1 MALSKMHG
9 LGFLF
14 IMLIVVLIVSPRS
27 LNNMYN
33 NTLGRVALIALII
46 FFAMNNVTLGLLA
59 ALCVIIASNMYMFEG
74 LENMTEDQK
83 NNLKDKAT
91 DKKGTM
97 SSTTT
102 PSTTTTTTDSTTP
115 TTTTDSTTTDSTTTD
130 STTTGTG
137 VDKEA
142 IKDAIQAKASN
153 TIQVAKADFG
163 STEVAP
169 TTAPSTT
176 TQEAFSS
183 MGSPY

>member
-1 MALSKMHG
+1 MALSKIHG

-27 LNNMYN
+27 LNNLYN

-74 LENMTEDQK
+74 MENMTEDEK
-83 NNLKDKAT
+83 NKLKDKVT
-91 DKKGTM
+91 TITTTTPT
-97 SSTTT
+97 STTT
-102 PSTTTTTTDSTTP
+102 PSTTTSTSTTTPSTP
-115 TTTTDSTTTDSTTTD
+115 TTMTTTPS
-130 STTTGTG
+130 TTGTG

-153 TIQVAKADFG
+153 AIQVAKSDFA
-163 STEVAP
+163 STEVEP
-169 TTAPSTT
+169 TAAPSTT
-176 TQEAFSS
+176 TQEGFSLI
-183 MGSPY
+183 GAPY

>member
-1 MALSKMHG
+1 MALSKIHG

-27 LNNMYN
+27 LNNLYN

-74 LENMTEDQK
+74 MENMTEDEK
-83 NNLKDKAT
+83 NKLKDKVT
-91 DKKGTM
+91 TITTTIPTSTTTP
-97 SSTTT
+97 SSTTTT
-102 PSTTTTTTDSTTP
+102 PSTTTSTSTT
-115 TTTTDSTTTDSTTTD
+115 SN

-153 TIQVAKADFG
+153 AIQVAKSDFA
-163 STEVAP
+163 STEVEP

-176 TQEAFSS
+176 TQEGFSLI
-183 MGSPY
+183 GAPY

>member
-27 LNNMYN
+27 LNNLYN

-74 LENMTEDQK
+74 MENMTEDEK
-83 NNLKDKAT
+83 NKLKDKVT
-91 DKKGTM
+91 TITTTIPT
-97 SSTTT
+97 STTTPPSTTT
-102 PSTTTTTTDSTTP
+102 PSTTTP
-115 TTTTDSTTTDSTTTD
+115 STTTAT

-153 TIQVAKADFG
+153 AIQVAKSDFA
-163 STEVAP
+163 STEVEP

-176 TQEAFSS
+176 TQEGFSLI
-183 MGSPY
+183 GAPY

>member
-1 MALSKMHG
+1 MALSKIHG

-27 LNNMYN
+27 LNNLYN

-74 LENMTEDQK
+74 MENMTEDEK
-83 NNLKDKAT
+83 NKLKDKVT
-91 DKKGTM
+91 TITTTIPT
-97 SSTTT
+97 STTTPPSTTT
-102 PSTTTTTTDSTTP
+102 PSTTTP
-115 TTTTDSTTTDSTTTD
+115 STTTPSTMT
-130 STTTGTG
+130 TTTGTG

-153 TIQVAKADFG
+153 AIQVAKSDFA
-163 STEVAP
+163 STEVEP

-176 TQEAFSS
+176 TQEGFSLI
-183 MGSPY
+183 GAPY

>member
-14 IMLIVVLIVSPRS
+14 IMLIVVLIVTPKS
-27 LNNMYN
+27 LNNLYN

-46 FFAMNNVTLGLLA
+46 IFAMNNVTLGLLA

-74 LENMTEDQK
+74 LEVMTEDQK
-83 NNLKDKAT
+83 NNLKEKV
-91 DKKGTM
+91 KGTM
-97 SSTTT
+97 STTVSTTI
-102 PSTTTTTTDSTTP
+102 P
-115 TTTTDSTTTDSTTTD
+115 TTDSTTTSTTTPTTD
-130 STTTGTG
+130 STTTPTTDSTTTTSTG

-142 IKDAIQAKASN
+142 IKDAIRAKASN
-153 TIQVAKADFG
+153 AIQVAKADFA

-169 TTAPSTT
+169 TAAPSTT

>member
-1 MALSKMHG
+1 MALSKIHG

-27 LNNMYN
+27 LNNLYN

-74 LENMTEDQK
+74 MENMTEDEK
-83 NNLKDKAT
+83 NKLKDKVT
-91 DKKGTM
+91 TITTTIPT
-97 SSTTT
+97 STTT
-102 PSTTTTTTDSTTP
+102 PSTTTPSTTTS
-115 TTTTDSTTTDSTTTD
+115 TTTTPSTTTP
-130 STTTGTG
+130 TTTGTG

-153 TIQVAKADFG
+153 AIQVAKSDFA
-163 STEVAP
+163 STEVEP

-176 TQEAFSS
+176 TQEGFSLI
-183 MGSPY
+183 GAPY

>member
-27 LNNMYN
+27 LNNLYN

-46 FFAMNNVTLGLLA
+46 FFAMNNITLGLLA

-83 NNLKDKAT
+83 NNLKDKV
-91 DKKGTM
+91 KGTM
-97 SSTTT
+97 
-102 PSTTTTTTDSTTP
+102 STTTTTTTH
-115 TTTTDSTTTDSTTTD
+115 TTTSSTTTDS
-130 STTTGTG
+130 TTGTG

-142 IKDAIQAKASN
+142 IRDAIQAKASN
-153 TIQVAKADFG
+153 AIQVAKADFG
-163 STEVAP
+163 STEVEP
-169 TTAPSTT
+169 TAAPSTT

>member
-1 MALSKMHG
+1 MALSKIHG

-27 LNNMYN
+27 LNNLYN

-74 LENMTEDQK
+74 MENMTEDEK
-83 NNLKDKAT
+83 NKLKDKVT
-91 DKKGTM
+91 TITTTIPT
-97 SSTTT
+97 STTT
-102 PSTTTTTTDSTTP
+102 PSTTTP
-115 TTTTDSTTTDSTTTD
+115 STTTPSTTTP
-130 STTTGTG
+130 STTMTTTTGTG

-153 TIQVAKADFG
+153 AIQVAKSDFA
-163 STEVAP
+163 STEVEP

-176 TQEAFSS
+176 TQEGFSLI
-183 MGSPY
+183 GAPY

>member
-1 MALSKMHG
+1 MALSKIHG

-27 LNNMYN
+27 LNNLYN

-74 LENMTEDQK
+74 MENMTEDEK
-83 NNLKDKAT
+83 NKLKDKVT
-91 DKKGTM
+91 TITTTIPT
-97 SSTTT
+97 STTT
-102 PSTTTTTTDSTTP
+102 PSTTTPSTTTP
-115 TTTTDSTTTDSTTTD
+115 TTKTPSTTTPSTMT
-130 STTTGTG
+130 TTTGTG

-153 TIQVAKADFG
+153 AIQVAKSDFA
-163 STEVAP
+163 STEVEP

-176 TQEAFSS
+176 TQEGFSLI
-183 MGSPY
+183 GSPY

>member
-1 MALSKMHG
+1 MALSKIHG

-27 LNNMYN
+27 LNNLYN

-74 LENMTEDQK
+74 MENMTEDEK
-83 NNLKDKAT
+83 NKLKDKVT
-91 DKKGTM
+91 TITTTIPT
-97 SSTTT
+97 STTTPPSTTT
-102 PSTTTTTTDSTTP
+102 PSTTTP
-115 TTTTDSTTTDSTTTD
+115 STTTATSTTSN

-153 TIQVAKADFG
+153 AIQVAKSDFA
-163 STEVAP
+163 STEVEP

-176 TQEAFSS
+176 TQEGFSLI
-183 MGSPY
+183 GSPY

>member
-1 MALSKMHG
+1 MALSKIHG

-27 LNNMYN
+27 LNNLYN

-74 LENMTEDQK
+74 MENMTEDEK
-83 NNLKDKAT
+83 NKLKDKVT
-91 DKKGTM
+91 TITTTIPT
-97 SSTTT
+97 STTTPPSTTT
-102 PSTTTTTTDSTTP
+102 PSTTTP
-115 TTTTDSTTTDSTTTD
+115 STTTAT

-153 TIQVAKADFG
+153 AIQVAKSDFA
-163 STEVAP
+163 STEVEP

-176 TQEAFSS
+176 TQEGFSLI
-183 MGSPY
+183 GSPY

>member
-115 TTTTDSTTTDSTTTD
+115 TTTTSTTTDT
-130 STTTGTG
+130 TTTGTG

>member
-1 MALSKMHG
+1 MALSKIHG

-27 LNNMYN
+27 LNNLYN

-74 LENMTEDQK
+74 MENMTEDEK
-83 NNLKDKAT
+83 NKLKDKVT
-91 DKKGTM
+91 TITTTIPT
-97 SSTTT
+97 STTT
-102 PSTTTTTTDSTTP
+102 PSTTTP
-115 TTTTDSTTTDSTTTD
+115 STTTPSTTT
-130 STTTGTG
+130 STITPTTTGTG

-153 TIQVAKADFG
+153 AIQVAKSDFA
-163 STEVAP
+163 STEVEP

-176 TQEAFSS
+176 TQEGFSLI
-183 MGSPY
+183 GAPY

>member
-1 MALSKMHG
+1 MALSKIHG

-27 LNNMYN
+27 LNNLYN

-74 LENMTEDQK
+74 MENMTEDEK
-83 NNLKDKAT
+83 NKLKDKVT
-91 DKKGTM
+91 TITTTIPT
-97 SSTTT
+97 STTTPPSTTT
-102 PSTTTTTTDSTTP
+102 PSTTTP
-115 TTTTDSTTTDSTTTD
+115 STTTAT

-153 TIQVAKADFG
+153 AIQVAKSDFA
-163 STEVAP
+163 STEVEP

-176 TQEAFSS
+176 TQEGFSLI
-183 MGSPY
+183 GAPY

>member
-46 FFAMNNVTLGLLA
+46 FFAMNNVTLGLLD

-115 TTTTDSTTTDSTTTD
+115 TTTDTTTTDT
-130 STTTGTG
+130 TTTGTG

>member
-1 MALSKMHG
+1 MALSKIHG

-27 LNNMYN
+27 LNNLYK

-74 LENMTEDQK
+74 MENMTEDEK
-83 NNLKDKAT
+83 NKLKDKVT
-91 DKKGTM
+91 TITTTIPTP
-97 SSTTT
+97 STTTSTTTT
-102 PSTTTTTTDSTTP
+102 PSTPTTTTTP
-115 TTTTDSTTTDSTTTD
+115 
-130 STTTGTG
+130 TTGTG

-153 TIQVAKADFG
+153 AIQVAKSDFA
-163 STEVAP
+163 STEVEP

-176 TQEAFSS
+176 TQEGFSLI
-183 MGSPY
+183 GAPY